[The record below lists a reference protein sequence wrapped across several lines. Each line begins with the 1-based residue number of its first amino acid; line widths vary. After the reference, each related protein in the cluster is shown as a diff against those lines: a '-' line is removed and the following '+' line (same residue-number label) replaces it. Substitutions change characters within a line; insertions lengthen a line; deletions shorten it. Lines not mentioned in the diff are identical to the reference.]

1 MHAGCCT
8 CGLIRSYGLA
18 TWDALYRSHVLCTA
32 HVHTGCRTRG
42 LIRSYG
48 LATWDS
54 LYRSHASCTAHVHA
68 GCRTRGLIR
77 SYGLATW
84 DCLRLPPSDPGHLPL
99 AEAVRLAELAALS
112 STTGSDGLR
121 HGFEYVQVPVRTD
134 TVVGFSHHLPQ
145 DCCISSTLCPNDD
158 LKISCYPCPPY
169 LPTTSAFLLPHSSPA
184 RSSATHFP
192 SLHIFLL
199 VHPQVSAAMP
209 EAFAQRGWQAPR
221 GVPPAE
227 AKLTLMELGGQ
238 LKVRGGAVRVW
249 GGWLCGRVWGGR
261 PRGVYPLLTLM
272 ELGGRLE
279 MRGAG
284 CGVAEAPQSRPPR

>member
-1 MHAGCCT
+1 
-8 CGLIRSYGLA
+8 
-18 TWDALYRSHVLCTA
+18 
-32 HVHTGCRTRG
+32 
-42 LIRSYG
+42 
-48 LATWDS
+48 
-54 LYRSHASCTAHVHA
+54 
-68 GCRTRGLIR
+68 
-77 SYGLATW
+77 
-84 DCLRLPPSDPGHLPL
+84 
-99 AEAVRLAELAALS
+99 
-112 STTGSDGLR
+112 
-121 HGFEYVQVPVRTD
+121 
-134 TVVGFSHHLPQ
+134 
-145 DCCISSTLCPNDD
+145 
-158 LKISCYPCPPY
+158 
-169 LPTTSAFLLPHSSPA
+169 
-184 RSSATHFP
+184 
-192 SLHIFLL
+192 
-199 VHPQVSAAMP
+199 MP